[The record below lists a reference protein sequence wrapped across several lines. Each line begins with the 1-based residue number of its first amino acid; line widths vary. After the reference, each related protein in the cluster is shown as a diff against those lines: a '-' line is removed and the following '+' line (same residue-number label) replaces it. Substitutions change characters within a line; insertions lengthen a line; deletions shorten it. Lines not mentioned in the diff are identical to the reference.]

1 VILSQ
6 PIERLI
12 RRKLGIAAVNR
23 RLEFLPLDLQRSG
36 GFPVSTYKSKIMTT
50 KISLQEIHE
59 IRRSMTIIL
68 LAETSERWKYT
79 RSNLYTLKGCAYF
92 RVEIYS
98 PNHNFR
104 DLPASL
110 CVNDAGKVTVHT
122 PNGVTKKFTHQ
133 NLAETLSIVKAEMT
147 NLKAELNNF

>member
-1 VILSQ
+1 
-6 PIERLI
+6 
-12 RRKLGIAAVNR
+12 
-23 RLEFLPLDLQRSG
+23 
-36 GFPVSTYKSKIMTT
+36 MTT

-79 RSNLYTLKGCAYF
+79 RYNLYTSKGCAYF

-98 PNHNFR
+98 PNRSFE

-110 CVNDAGKVTVHT
+110 CINDAGEITVQT
-122 PNGVTKKFTHQ
+122 PNGITKKFTHQ
-133 NLAETLSIVKAEMT
+133 NLADTLSIVNTEMI
-147 NLKAELNNF
+147 NLKAELKNF

>member
-1 VILSQ
+1 MILSQ

-50 KISLQEIHE
+50 GISLQEIYE
-59 IRRSMTIIL
+59 IRRSMAIIL
-68 LAETSERWKYT
+68 LAGKLEWWKYT
-79 RSNLYTLKGCAYF
+79 RYKLYTLNGCVYL

-98 PNHNFR
+98 TNRNFE

-110 CVNDAGKVTVHT
+110 CVNDAGKIILHT
-122 PNGVTKKFTHQ
+122 PNGGTKKFTHQ
-133 NLAETLSIVKAEMT
+133 NLAETLSIVNTEMT
-147 NLKAELNNF
+147 NLKAEFKNF

>member
-1 VILSQ
+1 
-6 PIERLI
+6 
-12 RRKLGIAAVNR
+12 
-23 RLEFLPLDLQRSG
+23 
-36 GFPVSTYKSKIMTT
+36 MTT

-59 IRRSMTIIL
+59 IRRSMAIIL
-68 LAETSERWKYT
+68 LAGKLEWWKYT
-79 RSNLYTLKGCAYF
+79 RSKLYTLNGCAYF

-110 CVNDAGKVTVHT
+110 CVNDAGEVTVHT

-147 NLKAELNNF
+147 NLKAELKNF